1 MPTAAAALASL
12 VGGVFLLPDQVINKQ
27 SDPPISERRA
37 SQKRSPAAAA
47 GNGLVASCHAA
58 GPSLS
63 GNRFQV
69 PTNPLS
75 IQSQPQTQLS
85 SHFPDMADHDPHAA
99 AASSSA
105 GGDEDD
111 EDDEGTDTD
120 VSDSNL
126 ANPQGQDPLP
136 FPDAA
141 WVPPHPLAPAHEPA
155 GALPPPLPQGPSAG
169 ASATTDDSRRLF
181 QRLWTD
187 EEELLIL
194 RGFLDFTAR
203 RGTTFASHQYDTG
216 PFYEEI
222 RRRLSFEFT
231 KSQLIEKLRRLKKKY
246 RVCAARVAA
255 QGDAFAFRSVHE
267 GAIYDVAR
275 HIWRPAF
282 RRGEGGGAADA
293 SDEDD
298 INPVAAAAMEDGGG
312 GSASTPVPTARGRG
326 GRCVRRRTAQELEAP
341 ALPATSALL
350 LSDAAEDRH
359 VVAVENL
366 APPPPLQVPTV
377 SLTGA
382 TPSPMPVCTGGAAEE
397 AIKSIMSPLLKEF
410 INSVAV
416 GGQSGFGLG
425 LGTGFGGIGG
435 FDILGLG
442 TGVPG
447 PNPGMP
453 SDDKWRQQQI
463 LELEVYL
470 KRIELVREQV
480 TAALE
485 DLRSSEG

>member
-1 MPTAAAALASL
+1 MADDDPHDAAAS
-12 VGGVFLLPDQVINKQ
+12 
-27 SDPPISERRA
+27 
-37 SQKRSPAAAA
+37 
-47 GNGLVASCHAA
+47 
-58 GPSLS
+58 
-63 GNRFQV
+63 
-69 PTNPLS
+69 
-75 IQSQPQTQLS
+75 
-85 SHFPDMADHDPHAA
+85 
-99 AASSSA
+99 SSSA

-111 EDDEGTDTD
+111 EGTDTD
-120 VSDSNL
+120 ASNSDP

-141 WVPPHPLAPAHEPA
+141 SVPPHPLAPSPEPA
-155 GALPPPLPQGPSAG
+155 GAIPQPQPQGPPAG
-169 ASATTDDSRRLF
+169 ASAADDSRRLF

-222 RRRLSFEFT
+222 RRLLSFDFT

-255 QGDAFAFRSVHE
+255 QGAAFAFRSAHE

-298 INPVAAAAMEDGGG
+298 INPVAAAAMEDGG
-312 GSASTPVPTARGRG
+312 SASTPTARGRG
-326 GRCVRRRTAQELEAP
+326 GRRVRRRTAQELEAP
-341 ALPATSALL
+341 ALPATSALML
-350 LSDAAEDRH
+350 TDAAEDRL
-359 VVAVENL
+359 VAATENL
-366 APPPPLQVPTV
+366 APAIAPPPPLQVPTV
-377 SLTGA
+377 SPAAA
-382 TPSPMPVCTGGAAEE
+382 TPSPMPVSTGGATEE
-397 AIKSIMSPLLKEF
+397 AIRSIMSPLLKEF
-410 INSVAV
+410 ISSVTVA
-416 GGQSGFGLG
+416 GQTGFGLG
-425 LGTGFGGIGG
+425 LGTGLGSIGG

-442 TGVPG
+442 LGVAG

-480 TAALE
+480 TAALQ

>member
-1 MPTAAAALASL
+1 
-12 VGGVFLLPDQVINKQ
+12 
-27 SDPPISERRA
+27 
-37 SQKRSPAAAA
+37 
-47 GNGLVASCHAA
+47 
-58 GPSLS
+58 
-63 GNRFQV
+63 
-69 PTNPLS
+69 
-75 IQSQPQTQLS
+75 
-85 SHFPDMADHDPHAA
+85 MADDHPHDA

-111 EDDEGTDTD
+111 EGTDTD
-120 VSDSNL
+120 ASNSDL

-141 WVPPHPLAPAHEPA
+141 SVPPHPHPLAPAPEPA
-155 GALPPPLPQGPSAG
+155 GAVPPPQPQPHGPSA
-169 ASATTDDSRRLF
+169 DDSRRLF

-222 RRRLSFEFT
+222 RRRLSFDFT

-255 QGDAFAFRSVHE
+255 QGAAFAFRSAHE

-282 RRGEGGGAADA
+282 RRGEGGGGSAADA

-312 GSASTPVPTARGRG
+312 GSASTPTARGRG
-326 GRCVRRRTAQELEAP
+326 GRRVRRRTAQELEAP
-341 ALPATSALL
+341 ALPLPATSALMIT
-350 LSDAAEDRH
+350 DAAEDRL

-366 APPPPLQVPTV
+366 VPAIAPPPPLQVPTV
-377 SLTGA
+377 SPAAA
-382 TPSPMPVCTGGAAEE
+382 TPSPMPVSTGGGATEE
-397 AIKSIMSPLLKEF
+397 AIRSIMSPLLKEF
-410 INSVAV
+410 ISSVTVA
-416 GGQSGFGLG
+416 GQTGFGLG

-442 TGVPG
+442 LGVAG

-485 DLRSSEG
+485 DLRSSEC

>member
-1 MPTAAAALASL
+1 M
-12 VGGVFLLPDQVINKQ
+12 
-27 SDPPISERRA
+27 
-37 SQKRSPAAAA
+37 
-47 GNGLVASCHAA
+47 
-58 GPSLS
+58 
-63 GNRFQV
+63 
-69 PTNPLS
+69 
-75 IQSQPQTQLS
+75 
-85 SHFPDMADHDPHAA
+85 
-99 AASSSA
+99 
-105 GGDEDD
+105 
-111 EDDEGTDTD
+111 
-120 VSDSNL
+120 
-126 ANPQGQDPLP
+126 
-136 FPDAA
+136 
-141 WVPPHPLAPAHEPA
+141 
-155 GALPPPLPQGPSAG
+155 
-169 ASATTDDSRRLF
+169 F

-222 RRRLSFEFT
+222 RRRLSFDFT

-255 QGDAFAFRSVHE
+255 QGAAFAFRSTHE

-298 INPVAAAAMEDGGG
+298 INPVAAAAVEDGGGGG
-312 GSASTPVPTARGRG
+312 GSASTPTPTPTPTQRGRG
-326 GRCVRRRTAQELEAP
+326 GRRVRRRTAQELEAP
-341 ALPATSALL
+341 ALPATSALML
-350 LSDAAEDRH
+350 TDAAEDRL

-366 APPPPLQVPTV
+366 APAIAPPPPLQVPTV
-377 SLTGA
+377 SPAAA
-382 TPSPMPVCTGGAAEE
+382 TPSPMPVSAGGATEE
-397 AIKSIMSPLLKEF
+397 AIRSIMSPLLKEF
-410 INSVAV
+410 ISSVTLA
-416 GGQSGFGLG
+416 GQTGFGLG

-442 TGVPG
+442 LGVAV

-480 TAALE
+480 TAALQ